1 MLQECRK
8 DGIREWQH
16 SCVFSLKQLYQVISW
31 PQILLDTFLPHVQ
44 STWWHVTG
52 ILECVKGSS
61 IFQTTI
67 LCSKSVCEMCGH
79 LSEGEQNIYLLYLW
93 SSLDKWWLTILKS
106 WGVVLLAAG
115 VWPAA
120 RNSLEANTY
129 LDLQV
134 SKWPWVMGV
143 ADYTCSWLITVITL
157 HSECSLVHSTAVITG
172 PGNHTGRQPSTSAHH
187 PAAKVYFITQ
197 ASGHLRL
204 CSNSVLCSST
214 QNWFV
219 VSKGSS
225 IRCVV

>member
-52 ILECVKGSS
+52 IPECVKGSS

-67 LCSKSVCEMCGH
+67 LCSRHFLLKVSVWNVWPFEWGGTKYIFA
-79 LSEGEQNIYLLYLW
+79 LLW
-93 SSLDKWWLTILKS
+93 SSLDKCGLTILKT

-172 PGNHTGRQPSTSAHH
+172 PGNHTGRQPSTSAHQ
-187 PAAKVYFITQ
+187 PAAKVYFITR
-197 ASGHLRL
+197 ASGHLNKL
-204 CSNSVLCSST
+204 CSL
-214 QNWFV
+214 FIY
-219 VSKGSS
+219 SKLV
-225 IRCVV
+225 CCE